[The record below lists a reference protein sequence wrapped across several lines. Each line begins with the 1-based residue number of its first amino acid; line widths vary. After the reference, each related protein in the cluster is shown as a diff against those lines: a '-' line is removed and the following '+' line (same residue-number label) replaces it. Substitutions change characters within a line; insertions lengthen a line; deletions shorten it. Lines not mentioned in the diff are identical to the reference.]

1 MRLWRLGPSGTV
13 IPITVA
19 RNGGTVG
26 IRVQSADRGDFLKK
40 PSLQ

>member
-1 MRLWRLGPSGTV
+1 V

-19 RNGGTVG
+19 RDGTTLPV
-26 IRVQSADRGDFLKK
+26 RVHSADRGDFLKK